1 MFFDQYRF
9 YSSEH
14 KVLQTCIECICREFL
29 YILVLLIS
37 WQECLCI
44 MIDSTGF
51 NLEMIYNHY
60 NYILYVQ
67 PTAFVCFQNNFSIN
81 QWRYCLRFHTTIS
94 VLFSVVNIVFNITW
108 ACRPLLHMCE
118 LYVGF
123 CCCCFFLKLG
133 H

>member
-1 MFFDQYRF
+1 M
-9 YSSEH
+9 
-14 KVLQTCIECICREFL
+14 
-29 YILVLLIS
+29 LLIS

-51 NLEMIYNHY
+51 NLETIYNHY

-67 PTAFVCFQNNFSIN
+67 PTGFVCFQNNFSIN

-123 CCCCFFLKLG
+123 CCCCFFSQIRPLRQCYSRVSDLVFIIESHDKN
-133 H
+133 